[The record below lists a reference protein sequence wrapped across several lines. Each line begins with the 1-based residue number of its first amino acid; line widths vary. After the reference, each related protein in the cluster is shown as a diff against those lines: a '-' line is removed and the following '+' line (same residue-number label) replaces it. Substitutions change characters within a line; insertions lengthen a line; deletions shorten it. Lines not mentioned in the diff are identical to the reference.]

1 MGRERK
7 KPTYNK
13 TKSINEQIEGVV
25 LYYGTA
31 YDDRLPTDKA
41 HVSIRDVADHFD
53 ITILK
58 ARKMLI
64 SAGMYSTDISRQVQ
78 ELSESGK
85 RINEIMEITGLSR
98 ASVHSYLP
106 YTKVIYNMPELSVD
120 AERKKLQRKRES
132 ACKEFVDRL
141 PYMTSLEKEK
151 MLWDVIVL
159 HAGCIFY
166 TISGKRFRYKIKE
179 NEMILDCSNNILT
192 KDVVIK
198 SFHKVMN
205 MECKVSGPK
214 QLGGN
219 GASYIFSVFSRIGVI
234 KE

>member
-1 MGRERK
+1 MGRPKK
-7 KPTYNK
+7 KPEFNSNSK
-13 TKSINEQIEGVV
+13 IEEQIKEVV
-25 LYYGTA
+25 NYFGA
-31 YDDRLPTDKA
+31 VYDDRFPEDED
-41 HVSIRDVADHFD
+41 HVSLRDVADYFN

-58 ARKMLI
+58 ARKILI
-64 SAGMYSTDISRQVQ
+64 TAGVYSTDLSRKVQ
-78 ELSESGK
+78 MFSKSGK
-85 RINEIMEITGLSR
+85 KINEIMELTGLSR

-141 PYMTSLEKEK
+141 PYMTPLEQEK

-179 NEMILDCSNNILT
+179 NEMIQDCSNNSLT

-205 MECKVSGPK
+205 MDGKVSGPK

-219 GASYIFSVFSRIGVI
+219 GASYVFSIFTRIGVI
-234 KE
+234 KV